1 MVWGGGLLNRNV
13 LGKQPRKRSC
23 NSSRLSR
30 VVLCHHWWG
39 GDTDTEGR
47 VVACNENDGLHR
59 WNMTKHTG
67 FQSFLIFATSW
78 YLTWR
83 CRDIL
88 DRSPK
93 LPFQSISGHQQ
104 DSDSESSFGSY
115 SEDDAEPAVPAP
127 FGEPKKKTLL
137 WTGRGH
143 PDSCHF
149 PREKIIELEVDW
161 PRFSIISVGFWK
173 SVEAIAGKTS

>member
-1 MVWGGGLLNRNV
+1 MVWSGGLLNRNV

-78 YLTWR
+78 YLIWR
-83 CRDIL
+83 CRHIL

-93 LPFQSISGHQQ
+93 VPFQFISGHQQ

-127 FGEPKKKTLL
+127 FGEPAVNREGTSRLMSL
-137 WTGRGH
+137 STGKDHWAWGGLA
-143 PDSCHF
+143 SFFNYFCWIF
-149 PREKIIELEVDW
+149 GKV
-161 PRFSIISVGFWK
+161 WK
-173 SVEAIAGKTS
+173 R

>member
-39 GDTDTEGR
+39 GYTDTEGR
-47 VVACNENDGLHR
+47 VVACNENEGLHR

-93 LPFQSISGHQQ
+93 VPFQSISGHQQ

-127 FGEPKKKTLL
+127 FGEPKKKRCCEQGGDIQTHVTFHGKRSWNLRWIGL
-137 WTGRGH
+137 VG
-143 PDSCHF
+143 
-149 PREKIIELEVDW
+149 
-161 PRFSIISVGFWK
+161 IISVGFWK